1 MRKGHLNG
9 KILLTEMFDG
19 GQEVR
24 REPKF
29 ITLKKASKGKG
40 TGNLAESVKLQNL
53 DGDMKEGVK

>member
-1 MRKGHLNG
+1 MRKGHLDG

-29 ITLKKASKGKG
+29 ITLKRPLKGREPV
-40 TGNLAESVKLQNL
+40 T
-53 DGDMKEGVK
+53 